1 MQQRDN
7 AKDRQLMQGAVK
19 DPACLAELVERY
31 SGPLLAFVFRYVGDR
46 ETAEDIVQETFLRA
60 LRHRHKLASIR
71 YVSTW
76 FHTIA
81 ANMAKS
87 ELQRRKRW
95 RQQALAE
102 EEGHIELLDLAAKPD
117 QLTDTW
123 RVHREVVKA
132 IGALPEKLRE
142 VLLLRDL
149 NELSY
154 GEIAEILQCPEGTIK
169 SRVSRGRRRLQEL
182 LRPLAG
188 EVLGLAS

>member
-1 MQQRDN
+1 MQDKDS
-7 AKDRQLMQGAVK
+7 AKDRQLMQGAVD
-19 DPACLAELVERY
+19 DPACLSALVERY
-31 SGPLLAFVFRYVGDR
+31 SGPLLAFVYRYVGDR

-60 LRHRHKLASIR
+60 IRHRSKLGTIR

-76 FHTIA
+76 FYTIA

-87 ELQRRKRW
+87 ELRRRKRW
-95 RQQALAE
+95 RQEGLAE
-102 EEGHIELLDLAAKPD
+102 EEGHIELLDRGAKPD

-123 RVHREVVKA
+123 HVHREVVKA
-132 IGALPEKLRE
+132 IAALPEEFRE
-142 VLLLRDL
+142 ALLLRDL

-154 GEIAEILQCPEGTIK
+154 AEIAEVLDCPEGTIK
-169 SRVSRGRRRLQEL
+169 SRVSRGRRRLQEI

>member
-1 MQQRDN
+1 
-7 AKDRQLMQGAVK
+7 MQGAVK
-19 DPACLAELVERY
+19 DPACLAALVERY

-60 LRHRHKLASIR
+60 LRHRRKLGGIR

-76 FHTIA
+76 FYTIA

-87 ELQRRKRW
+87 ELRRRKRW
-95 RQQALAE
+95 RQEALVE
-102 EEGHIELLDLAAKPD
+102 DEGHVELVDFGAKPD
-117 QLTDTW
+117 QQTDTW
-123 RVHREVVKA
+123 HVHREVVKA
-132 IGALPEKLRE
+132 IGKLPEKFRE
-142 VLLLRDL
+142 ALLLRDL
-149 NELSY
+149 SELSY
-154 GEIAEILQCPEGTIK
+154 GEIAEVLDCPEGTIK